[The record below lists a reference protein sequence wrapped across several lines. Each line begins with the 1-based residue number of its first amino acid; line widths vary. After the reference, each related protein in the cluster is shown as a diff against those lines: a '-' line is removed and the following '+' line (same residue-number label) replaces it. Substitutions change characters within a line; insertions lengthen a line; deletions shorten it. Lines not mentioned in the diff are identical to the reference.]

1 MTRTG
6 GDGDRDA
13 DAAASPSTSR
23 DWYVPSY
30 SYS

>member
-6 GDGDRDA
+6 GDGDA